1 MKALVL
7 GGGSLKGSWQAGAIQ
22 AVLDTGFKPD
32 MIYGISAGALNA
44 AFMVNEAGRAV
55 QATGAIDWQLVNKKL
70 ISFWIEHITHPNDIG
85 ILKSRLQLGIDTIL
99 SRFDGLLDTN
109 PLHEKLRQHI
119 TIDLLQQSPVK
130 LKVGSVNINTGAM
143 HYAGPYDAHFMD
155 YLRASSS
162 IPVIMPV
169 IQIGG
174 DHRNAHLD
182 GGLRE
187 VVPLKQAIK
196 DGATDI
202 YAIATHPKN
211 EIKKAINYRN
221 FFTLIDRIKDISVNQ
236 FENNDIEWAE
246 HYNENILSVGGIS
259 INRKIDLKVIRP
271 NERLEIDL
279 TAFSS
284 TEIKEMIKKG
294 YEYAYTT
301 LKTAKTRG

>member
-32 MIYGISAGALNA
+32 MVYGISAGALNA
-44 AFMVNEAGRAV
+44 AFIVNEAGREY
-55 QATGAIDWQLVNKKL
+55 QNDGIIDWQLVNKKL
-70 ISFWIEHITHPNDIG
+70 ISFWIDNITEPNDIG
-85 ILKSRLQLGIDTIL
+85 VLKSRFQLGIDTIL

-109 PLHEKLRQHI
+109 PLHERLRAQITPKLLRS
-119 TIDLLQQSPVK
+119 SPIK
-130 LKVGSVNINTGAM
+130 LKVGSVNINTGEM
-143 HYAGPYDAHFMD
+143 HCAGPLDDHFMD

-187 VVPLKQAIK
+187 VVPLKQAIL
-196 DGATDI
+196 DGATEI
-202 YAIATHPKN
+202 YAIATHP
-211 EIKKAINYRN
+211 EIDQKTAINYRN
-221 FFTLIDRIKDISVNQ
+221 FFTLIDRIKDISVSQ

-246 HYNENILSVGGIS
+246 RYNESILSVGGIS
-259 INRKIDLKVIRP
+259 LNRKVDLKVTRP
-271 NERLEIDL
+271 TEKLEINL
-279 TAFSS
+279 TSF
-284 TEIKEMIKKG
+284 TTEEIKEMIRRG
-294 YEYAYTT
+294 YEHAYTE
-301 LKTAKTRG
+301 LKK

>member
-22 AVLDTGFKPD
+22 AILDTGFKPD

-44 AFMVNEAGRAV
+44 AFMVNEAGREY
-55 QATGAIDWQLVNKKL
+55 QEGGFIDWQLVNKKL
-70 ISFWIEHITHPNDIG
+70 ISFWIETIKQPSDIG

-109 PLHEKLRQHI
+109 PLHEKLRERI
-119 TIDLLQQSPVK
+119 STELLRKSPIK
-130 LKVGSVNINTGAM
+130 LKVGSVNINTGEM
-143 HYAGPYDAHFMD
+143 HYSGPYEEHFMD

-187 VVPLKQAIK
+187 VVPIKQAIM
-196 DGATDI
+196 DGATEI

-211 EIKKAINYRN
+211 EEKQAINYRN

-246 HYNENILSVGGIS
+246 RFNENIVSIGGFS

-271 NERLEIDL
+271 DERLEIDL
-279 TAFSS
+279 TTFTTA
-284 TEIKEMIKKG
+284 EIKEMIKKG
-294 YEYAYTT
+294 YEYTYGQ
-301 LKTAKTRG
+301 LKKA

>member
-22 AVLDTGFKPD
+22 AVLDMGFKPD

-44 AFMVNEAGRAV
+44 AYMVNEAGREY
-55 QATGAIDWQLVNKKL
+55 QKGGLIDWQLVNKKL
-70 ISFWIEHITHPNDIG
+70 ISFWIENITQPSDIG
-85 ILKSRLQLGIDTIL
+85 ILKSRFQLGIDTIL
-99 SRFDGLLDTN
+99 SRFDGLLNTN

-119 TIDLLQQSPVK
+119 TTELLRKSPIK

-143 HYAGPYDAHFMD
+143 HYAGPLEEHFMD

-187 VVPLKQAIK
+187 VVPLKQAIM
-196 DGATDI
+196 DGATEI
-202 YAIATHPKN
+202 YAIATHPKH
-211 EIKKAINYRN
+211 EEKKAINYRN

-236 FENNDIEWAE
+236 FESNDIEWAE
-246 HYNENILSVGGIS
+246 RYNESLVTIGGFS
-259 INRKIDLKVIRP
+259 INRKIDLKIIRP
-271 NERLEIDL
+271 NKRLEINL
-279 TAFSS
+279 TTFTSS
-284 TEIKEMIKKG
+284 EIREMIKKG
-294 YEYAYTT
+294 YEHAYND
-301 LKTAKTRG
+301 LRKG

>member
-7 GGGSLKGSWQAGAIQ
+7 GGGSLKGAWQAGAIQ
-22 AVLDTGFKPD
+22 AVLDRGFQPD

-44 AFMVNEAGRAV
+44 AFMVNEAGKEF
-55 QATGAIDWQLVNKKL
+55 QETGRIDWKLVNKKL
-70 ISFWIEHITHPNDIG
+70 ISFWVENITRPDDIG
-85 ILKSRLQLGIDTIL
+85 ELKSRIMLGIDTLL

-109 PLHEKLRQHI
+109 PLHEKLR
-119 TIDLLQQSPVK
+119 TYIDINTLRRSPIR
-130 LKVGSVNINTGAM
+130 LKVGSVNINTGEM
-143 HYAGPYDAHFMD
+143 HYADPLEQYFMD

-187 VVPLKQAIK
+187 VVPLKQAIL

-211 EIKKAINYRN
+211 EQKEAINYRN
-221 FFTLIDRIKDISVNQ
+221 FFSLIDRIKDISINQ

-246 HYNENILSVGGIS
+246 QYNENLVSLGGIS
-259 INRKIDLKVIRP
+259 INKKIKLKVLRP
-271 NERLEIDL
+271 TETLDINL
-279 TAFSS
+279 TAFS
-284 TEIKEMIKKG
+284 TNDIKAMIKSG
-294 YEYAYTT
+294 YEYAYTEIN
-301 LKTAKTRG
+301 